1 MPLHFLQTTNPHP
14 FSFNFHYHCVCNPK
28 RKSIAV
34 HNAMPVATEMRL
46 EGSISLE
53 REKRKNGE
61 AGGEGDG
68 ISKGKIN
75 GVPARYHFAARPV

>member
-1 MPLHFLQTTNPHP
+1 M
-14 FSFNFHYHCVCNPK
+14 
-28 RKSIAV
+28 

-68 ISKGKIN
+68 ISRGKIN